1 MHRNDSNATR
11 ASLLR
16 GFAAFWAVLAL
27 AAAFGVCPAEAKP
40 FGFARLFHTDTYSMI
55 DLATNKVVATVPLAG
70 PFQSIV
76 TPDQTHAYE
85 VSTSSNEVVVIA
97 TATGKVEKRI
107 RVGKAPYGVIISL
120 DGKRV
125 FVLNRISNTI
135 SVIDTVTNTVADT
148 VAAPEED
155 FGVSIAPDGKHLYEV
170 E

>member
-1 MHRNDSNATR
+1 
-11 ASLLR
+11 
-16 GFAAFWAVLAL
+16 
-27 AAAFGVCPAEAKP
+27 
-40 FGFARLFHTDTYSMI
+40 
-55 DLATNKVVATVPLAG
+55 
-70 PFQSIV
+70 
-76 TPDQTHAYE
+76 
-85 VSTSSNEVVVIA
+85 VVIA